1 MGKSAW
7 KVDPPWSDLPKQQ
20 WELLWQGEAMWKK
33 HDTRIWDTGH
43 KTVTLFRG
51 TSRTPLH
58 TILWMTE
65 DGVQTHHDLVP
76 SVKRV
81 PVSVRNTIQ
90 AYLNLVDW
98 RHIQEGGPLGD
109 VKDWATSLEFTQ

>member
-1 MGKSAW
+1 
-7 KVDPPWSDLPKQQ
+7 
-20 WELLWQGEAMWKK
+20 MWKK
-33 HDTRIWDTGH
+33 HDARIWDAGH

-51 TSRTPLH
+51 ASRTPLH
-58 TILWMTE
+58 TILWMTG
-65 DGVQTHHDLVP
+65 DGVQTHHTLVP

-90 AYLNLVDW
+90 TYLNLVDW

-109 VKDWATSLEFTQ
+109 AKD